1 MTNRRSGLTRRDLLR
16 QTALALP
23 ALAALPRIALAAE
36 PTAAAPAGR
45 PKKVIVIGAGLAGL
59 AAAYELV
66 RKGHDVTVLE
76 ARPHAGGRVLT
87 LRSPFAD
94 GLYAEAGA
102 ISFSD
107 SYPHMLRY
115 LKTFNL
121 PMEAQGPRGTPV
133 FHLRGKGFELKQGQR
148 PEWPYRLKADEKDLN
163 MGGLIGKYFASAE
176 RLGDPSAADWK
187 PEPFLDW
194 DRVTLAKFL
203 EGQGAS
209 PEAVALMGDSAWW
222 GYGWSEVSA
231 LHRLVS
237 DVALF
242 FLGQKSYVIPG
253 GTDLLPQAMARAL
266 QERIRYGAPVV
277 RIVQETDKV
286 RAVFRQGGGQRE
298 EQALEADRLVC
309 TVPAPVMRKI
319 EVTPALPA
327 RKREIFEKLEYS
339 PVTRIFAQSRRRFWA
354 DSGRAGSVSTDLPID
369 LVAEHPFSRAA
380 DAGPRAVLECHMK
393 GKEAARVGALDLDA
407 QLAYAVENL
416 ETAHPGFRNHFEGGT
431 SYVWGTDPW
440 AGGGY
445 AWWKPGQMSE
455 WLPELVR
462 PEGRIHFAGE
472 HTSWLARTLEGAL
485 ESGNRAAREVDTA
498 A

>member
-1 MTNRRSGLTRRDLLR
+1 MDRHSGLTRRDLLK

-23 ALAALPRIALAAE
+23 ALAALPRLAPATE
-36 PTAAAPAGR
+36 PAAPAPAGKPR
-45 PKKVIVIGAGLAGL
+45 KIIVVGAGLAGL
-59 AAAYELV
+59 AAAYELS

-107 SYPHMLRY
+107 SYPHMIRY
-115 LKTFNL
+115 LKAFNL
-121 PMEAQGPRGTPV
+121 PMEELGPRGIPV
-133 FHLRGKGFELKQGQR
+133 FHLRGKGFEIKQGQK
-148 PEWPYRLKADEKDLN
+148 PEWPYKLNADEKDLN
-163 MGGLIGKYFASAE
+163 MGGLIRKYFSATE
-176 RLGDPSAADWK
+176 KLGDVSTPDWR

-194 DRVTLAKFL
+194 DRITLAKFL

-209 PEAVALMGDSAWW
+209 AEAVALLGDSAWW

-242 FLGQKSYVIPG
+242 YLGQKAYVIPG
-253 GTDLLPQAMARAL
+253 GTDLLPRAMAKAL

-286 RAVFRQGGGQRE
+286 RAVFRQGGA
-298 EQALEADRLVC
+298 EQSLEADRLIC
-309 TVPAPVMRKI
+309 TVPTPVIRKI
-319 EVTPALPA
+319 ELIPALSA

-354 DSGRAGSVSTDLPID
+354 DAGRAGAVSTDLPID
-369 LVAEHPFSRAA
+369 LVAEHPTAA
-380 DAGPRAVLECHMK
+380 SANAGPRAVLECHMK
-393 GKEAARVGALDLDA
+393 GDEATRVGALDPDA

-416 ETAHPGFRNHFEGGT
+416 DKAHPGFRSHFEGGT

-445 AWWKPGQMSE
+445 AWWKPGQMSD
-455 WLPELVR
+455 WLPELVK
-462 PEGRIHFAGE
+462 PEGRVHFAGE

-485 ESGNRAAREVDTA
+485 ESGNRAAREVDA
-498 A
+498 G

>member
-1 MTNRRSGLTRRDLLR
+1 MDQRPGLTRRDLLK
-16 QTALALP
+16 QTALAIP
-23 ALAALPRIALAAE
+23 ALAAIPGMAFATE
-36 PTAAAPAGR
+36 QTAPAPAGNPR
-45 PKKVIVIGAGLAGL
+45 KIIVVGAGLAGL
-59 AAAYELV
+59 AAAYELS

-107 SYPHMLRY
+107 SYSHMIRY
-115 LKTFNL
+115 LKAFDL
-121 PMEAQGPRGTPV
+121 PREEQGPRGTPV
-133 FHLRGKGFELKQGQR
+133 FHLRGKGFEIKQGQK
-148 PEWPYRLKADEKDLN
+148 PEWPYKLDAGEKDLYL
-163 MGGLIGKYFASAE
+163 GGLIRKYFSATE
-176 RLGDPSAADWK
+176 KLGDPSTPDWR

-194 DRVTLAKFL
+194 DRITLAKFL

-209 PEAVALMGDSAWW
+209 AEAIALLGDSAWW

-231 LHRLVS
+231 LHRLIS

-253 GTDLLPQAMARAL
+253 GTDLLPRAMAKAL

-286 RAVFRQGGGQRE
+286 RAVFRQGGV
-298 EQALEADRLVC
+298 EQSLEADRLIC
-309 TVPAPVMRKI
+309 TVPTPVMRKI
-319 EVTPALPA
+319 EFSPGLPA

-354 DSGRAGSVSTDLPID
+354 DAGRAGAVSTDLPID
-369 LVAEHPFSRAA
+369 LVAEHPAA
-380 DAGPRAVLECHMK
+380 ASAKVGPRAVLECHMK
-393 GKEAARVGALDLDA
+393 GDEAVRVGALDLDA

-416 ETAHPGFRNHFEGGT
+416 DKAHPGFRSHFEGGT
-431 SYVWGTDPW
+431 SYAWGTDPW

-455 WLPELVR
+455 WLPELVK
-462 PEGRIHFAGE
+462 PEGRVHFAGE
-472 HTSWLARTLEGAL
+472 HTSWLARTMEGAL
-485 ESGNRAAREVDTA
+485 ESGNRAAREVDA
-498 A
+498 G